1 MNTEKDRLITIID
14 EISESDLTKVLEFVE
29 SIKDEEMNKD
39 YKDITAASAVSL
51 NFWDNDIT
59 YLFHK

>member
-29 SIKDEEMNKD
+29 SIKDEQMKKD
-39 YKDITAASAVSL
+39 YKDITGVSTSSL